1 MIIHVMILVIIQL
14 NIIKIMYVLQDVQE
28 SHIIQIQIHSMMNH
42 QHIFVFIALIIL
54 LKYKVFKFVLVVLMA
69 NSEKSHNHQ

>member
-1 MIIHVMILVIIQL
+1 MIIHVIILVIIQL
-14 NIIKIMYVLQDVQE
+14 NIIKIMYVPQDVQ

-42 QHIFVFIALIIL
+42 QHIFVFIVLIIL
-54 LKYKVFKFVLVVLMA
+54 LRYKVFKFVLVVMKT

>member
-28 SHIIQIQIHSMMNH
+28 SHIIQIQIQFILDH
-42 QHIFVFIALIIL
+42 QHMFVFI
-54 LKYKVFKFVLVVLMA
+54 VQMS
-69 NSEKSHNHQ
+69 N